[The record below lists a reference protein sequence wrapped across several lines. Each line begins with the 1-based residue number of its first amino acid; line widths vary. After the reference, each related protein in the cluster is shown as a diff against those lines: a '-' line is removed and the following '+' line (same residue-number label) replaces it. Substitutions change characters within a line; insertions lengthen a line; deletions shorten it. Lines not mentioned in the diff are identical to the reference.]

1 MFVIAVVAVAV
12 AMAAGARVQMESD
25 VSFEKFSPRNWIKET
40 THLTDD
46 DIVKCV
52 FALKH
57 DAEAM
62 KSFEAKLLD
71 ASTPSSKNYGKWLSK
86 QEIIAA
92 VAPSASAV
100 KVVTDF
106 LATFGI
112 INCTIFLYQ
121 TYWYHNRYYRR

>member
-1 MFVIAVVAVAV
+1 MFVIAIVAAAV

-25 VSFEKFSPRNWIKET
+25 VSFEKFSPRNWVKET
-40 THLTDD
+40 AHLTED

-62 KSFEAKLLD
+62 KAFEAKVVD

-92 VAPSASAV
+92 TAPSANAV
-100 KVVTDF
+100 KIVTDF

-112 INCTIFLYQ
+112 INYAVFHILI
-121 TYWYHNRYYRR
+121 

>member
-1 MFVIAVVAVAV
+1 MFVVALAVAV
-12 AMAAGARVQMESD
+12 ATGARVQMESD
-25 VSFEKFSPRNWIKET
+25 ISFEKFSPRNWVKET
-40 THLTDD
+40 THLTED

-62 KSFEAKLLD
+62 KAFEAKLLD

-92 VAPSASAV
+92 LAPSASAV

-112 INCTIFLYQ
+112 INLPYFIFFL
-121 TYWYHNRYYRR
+121 TYWYHNRYNR